1 MLRPQQSAVIDSAL
15 PSRAVNAKFM
25 RDDMAKG
32 QQRSNREKKKPKQA
46 KDKPTS
52 PASVFSAL
60 NAKPGAPAGKKK

>member
-1 MLRPQQSAVIDSAL
+1 
-15 PSRAVNAKFM
+15 
-25 RDDMAKG
+25 MAKG

-46 KDKPTS
+46 KDKPTP